1 MSIITRMFGKPDE
14 ATIPYPLNSIEGL
27 VARWVQ
33 WGASSSEE
41 VNPIGDVTGEYAHL
55 CQPDD
60 VWFLA
65 GCFGGSVSRKC
76 SIPSNRKIL
85 VPVFNMWFTEH
96 YEPPNLSE
104 AHGLMKLNGEP
115 VELDEVLT
123 NKSFIIRGVWGNP
136 VTGSI
141 LGYEMRVGGLWKLL
155 DPLPVGKHELYFRGD
170 DGGGFYVE
178 ASYQIEVTP

>member
-1 MSIITRMFGKPDE
+1 MFGKPDE